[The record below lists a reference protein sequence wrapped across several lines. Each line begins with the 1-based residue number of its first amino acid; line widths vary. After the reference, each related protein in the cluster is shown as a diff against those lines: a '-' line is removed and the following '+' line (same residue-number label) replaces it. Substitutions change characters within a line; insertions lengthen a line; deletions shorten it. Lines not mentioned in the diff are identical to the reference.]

1 MNKRTCP
8 CCKRNR
14 VGPIKQWTLNSA
26 YTDKSLNVMTCCV
39 HCILEDDMQFAYL
52 WADYYNGTGVGG
64 YSHYTD
70 FLYNRRWPWRTL

>member
-1 MNKRTCP
+1 MSKRKCP
-8 CCKRNR
+8 CCQRNR
-14 VGPIKQWTLNSA
+14 VGPIKQWNRNSA

-52 WADYYNGTGVGG
+52 WVDYYNGTGVGG